1 MLAGTVW
8 PEDRRRSYRSDGG
21 ARVRTP
27 STGSCARDEGD
38 GRNTYGRCRQIAA
51 MDKQQVIAI
60 IFVLLMI
67 GSSIVAGAVSLF

>member
-1 MLAGTVW
+1 
-8 PEDRRRSYRSDGG
+8 
-21 ARVRTP
+21 
-27 STGSCARDEGD
+27 
-38 GRNTYGRCRQIAA
+38 

>member
-1 MLAGTVW
+1 M
-8 PEDRRRSYRSDGG
+8 PD
-21 ARVRTP
+21 
-27 STGSCARDEGD
+27 
-38 GRNTYGRCRQIAA
+38 